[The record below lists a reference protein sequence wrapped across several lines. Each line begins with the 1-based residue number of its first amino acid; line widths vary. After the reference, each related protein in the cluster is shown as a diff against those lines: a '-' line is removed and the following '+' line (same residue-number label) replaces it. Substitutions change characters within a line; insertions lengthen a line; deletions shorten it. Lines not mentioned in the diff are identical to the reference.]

1 VVEIEHHDSKWTV
14 FAASGVKF
22 AIKKLLHVA
31 AVVKAG
37 ERIADG
43 LEPEIFAELK
53 VSDGE
58 SDVFGDG
65 NSELTAT
72 IKSDGV
78 GVRLLVGNDG

>member
-1 VVEIEHHDSKWTV
+1 MVEIEHHDSKWAV
-14 FAASGVKF
+14 FAASGMKF

-65 NSELTAT
+65 DGELTTA
-72 IKSDGV
+72 IKSDGI
-78 GVRLLVGNDG
+78 GVRFLVGNSD